1 VLCIDDDPSILEGLV
16 SLLGRWGCSVLGAR
30 DEVDALAALE
40 GGFVPDA
47 VLCDYQLANHRTGA
61 QALTAVRNVLA
72 RAGHD
77 NVVTLL
83 ITGDM
88 ASAELAALA
97 LQGIPVL
104 HKPVTPARLRRT
116 LEMLWQ
122 QAEQDKGRAAAAL
135 ELRVDQTGH
144 EAGGRPVSGV
154 TRVAEIVP
162 QGEARIGVQ
171 SQTQSQ
177 TQSTQS
183 QSAPQK

>member
-1 VLCIDDDPSILEGLV
+1 
-16 SLLGRWGCSVLGAR
+16 
-30 DEVDALAALE
+30 
-40 GGFVPDA
+40 
-47 VLCDYQLANHRTGA
+47 
-61 QALTAVRNVLA
+61 
-72 RAGHD
+72 
-77 NVVTLL
+77 
-83 ITGDM
+83 
-88 ASAELAALA
+88 

-122 QAEQDKGRAAAAL
+122 QAEQDKGRAGAAL

>member
-1 VLCIDDDPSILEGLV
+1 
-16 SLLGRWGCSVLGAR
+16 
-30 DEVDALAALE
+30 
-40 GGFVPDA
+40 
-47 VLCDYQLANHRTGA
+47 
-61 QALTAVRNVLA
+61 VRGVLA

-122 QAEQDKGRAAAAL
+122 QAELDKGRATTTLAL
-135 ELRVDQTGH
+135 RDGVD
-144 EAGGRPVSGV
+144 AGGGAGR
-154 TRVAEIVP
+154 
-162 QGEARIGVQ
+162 EAAVDGPPRAAGGG
-171 SQTQSQ
+171 SQTRPESESQ
-177 TQSTQS
+177 
-183 QSAPQK
+183 K